1 MLDTIVQDT
10 PSLKSNLGEDGKG
23 ADTLM
28 WVQEAI
34 FGHRFVEEQLP
45 YILVLEVLAICRVL
59 QLGDD
64 GRHYEETRIF
74 NHPVSAPDEHENV
87 TIPIVKSVALR
98 YVLFKDRSLDIV
110 ANDAQ
115 LSPEERLGAW
125 IEALNKGF
133 ANEVRS
139 GNPVNFEYLRARFG
153 NRFDD
158 ARQAVKILQ
167 GLEIDVLNNRRYTSR
182 FLAPRGANLIL
193 NDVDQKF
200 VADRMFFGRG
210 GEMVY
215 LMLSRSSLA
224 TDLAPVIAEQFLS
237 SKDPL
242 DRIAAK
248 FVPDAPDR
256 TAGGSIG
263 YLPKREHAAYER
275 MAEDW
280 HAILTLKE
288 LPPPQKFEP
297 LFRMTALN
305 LMRYFA
311 ERAQVVAGNSFV
323 DPIPLDML
331 GGRDAN
337 LRDVS
342 KAFLRRHRQ
351 VIEDAVESY
360 IRGKIEP
367 TPAWEAAL
375 KQPDNA
381 IQSTQALEVIQRMF
395 DAHRWSS
402 KTESIRSP
410 EAWLAAFIHDA
421 KRRSRNNIST
431 MITPLGTNSGFVV
444 ARRGAGTWFASSD
457 DFLEAL
463 VLANV
468 KRPITI
474 SDFLQQLYERYG
486 IVVGPEESRRAF
498 SVPPCDISSFEE
510 NIRAFER
517 RLTGLGYVKR
527 LSDDCAFVSN
537 VYIGSE

>member
-1 MLDTIVQDT
+1 MLDTFVQDT

-64 GRHYEETRIF
+64 GRFYDETRIF
-74 NHPVSAPDEHENV
+74 NHPVTGADEHENV

-98 YVLFKDRSLDIV
+98 YILFKDRSLDIV
-110 ANDAQ
+110 ANDPQ

-125 IEALNKGF
+125 IAALNKGF

-139 GNPVNFEYLRARFG
+139 GNPMNFEYLRKRFG
-153 NRFDD
+153 NQFDD

-182 FLAPRGANLIL
+182 FLAPRGAHLIL

-215 LMLSRSSLA
+215 LMLSRSA
-224 TDLAPVIAEQFLS
+224 FAEQLAPIIKEQFLV
-237 SKDPL
+237 SKDPV

-263 YLPKREHAAYER
+263 YLPKRNHDSYDR
-275 MAEDW
+275 MAKDW
-280 HAILTLKE
+280 LSILTLKE
-288 LPPPQKFEP
+288 LPSPQKFEP
-297 LFRMTALN
+297 LFRMTSLN
-305 LMRYFA
+305 LVRYFA
-311 ERAQVVAGNSFV
+311 ERAQVVAGNSVV

-342 KAFLRRHRQ
+342 KAYLRRHRQ
-351 VIEDAVESY
+351 VIEDAIESY
-360 IRGKIEP
+360 IRAKIEP
-367 TPAWEAAL
+367 TPAWDAAQ
-375 KQPDNA
+375 KQPDA
-381 IQSTQALEVIQRMF
+381 AMQSAQALEVIQRTF
-395 DAHRWSS
+395 EAHRWSVKS
-402 KTESIRSP
+402 ESVRKP
-410 EAWLAAFIHDA
+410 DAWLAAFIHDA

-463 VLANV
+463 VLAV
-468 KRPITI
+468 VEKPITI
-474 SDFLQQLYERYG
+474 SDFLQKLYNRYG
-486 IVVGPEESRRAF
+486 IVIGPEESRRAF
-498 SVPPCDISSFEE
+498 SVPPCDISSFED
-510 NIRAFER
+510 NVRAFER

>member
-1 MLDTIVQDT
+1 MFGAVLQDT
-10 PSLKSNLGEDGKG
+10 PSLKSNLGEHGKG

-64 GRHYEETRIF
+64 GHSYNEIRIF
-74 NHPVSAPDEHENV
+74 NHPIVGDDEHENITV
-87 TIPIVKSVALR
+87 PIVKSVALR
-98 YVLFKDRSLDIV
+98 YILFKDRSLDII
-110 ANDAQ
+110 ACDPQ
-115 LSPEERLGAW
+115 LSAEERLDAW

-133 ANEVRS
+133 ANEVRT
-139 GNPVNFEYLRARFG
+139 GNPINFEYLRKRFG
-153 NRFDD
+153 NQFDD

-182 FLAPRGANLIL
+182 FLTPRGANLIL
-193 NDVDQKF
+193 NDVDPKF

-215 LMLSRSSLA
+215 LMLSRSA
-224 TDLAPVIAEQFLS
+224 FAKQLAPVIKEQFLLTN
-237 SKDPL
+237 DPV
-242 DRIAAK
+242 DRIASK
-248 FVPDAPDR
+248 FIPDPSDR
-256 TAGGSIG
+256 TTGGSIG
-263 YLPKREHAAYER
+263 YLPKRSHCAYDR

-280 HAILTLKE
+280 LSILTLRE

-297 LFRMTALN
+297 LFRITSLN
-305 LMRYFA
+305 LVRYFA
-311 ERAQVVAGNSFV
+311 ERAQVVADNSVV

-342 KAFLRRHRQ
+342 KAYLRRHRQ

-360 IRGKIEP
+360 IRTKIESV
-367 TPAWEAAL
+367 PAWNAAQ
-375 KQPDNA
+375 KQSDA
-381 IQSTQALEVIQRMF
+381 AMQSAQALEVIQRTF
-395 DAHRWSS
+395 EANRWSMKS
-402 KTESIRSP
+402 ESTRKP
-410 EAWLAAFIHDA
+410 DTWLAAFIRDA

-463 VLANV
+463 VLSIV
-468 KRPITI
+468 KKPITI
-474 SDFLQQLYERYG
+474 SDFLQQLYKRYG
-486 IVVGPEESRRAF
+486 IVIGPEESRRAF
-498 SVPPCDISSFEE
+498 PVPPCDISSFED
-510 NIRAFER
+510 NVRAFER

-537 VYIGSE
+537 VYLGA

>member
-1 MLDTIVQDT
+1 MLDTFLQDT

-64 GRHYEETRIF
+64 GRPYEENRIF
-74 NHPVSAPDEHENV
+74 NHPVAALDEHENV

-98 YVLFKDRSLDIV
+98 YVLFKDRSLEIV
-110 ANDAQ
+110 ANDPQ
-115 LSPEERLGAW
+115 LAPEERLSAW

-133 ANEVRS
+133 ANEVRAGHS
-139 GNPVNFEYLRARFG
+139 VNFEYLRMRFG
-153 NRFDD
+153 DRFDD

-200 VADRMFFGRG
+200 IADRMFFGRG

-215 LMLSRSSLA
+215 LMLSRSSHA
-224 TDLAPVIAEQFLS
+224 KDLAPVIADQFLAS
-237 SKDPL
+237 RDPI

-248 FVPDAPDR
+248 FVPDASDR

-275 MAEDW
+275 MGEDW
-280 HAILTLKE
+280 CAILGLKE
-288 LPPPQKFEP
+288 LPLPQKFKP

-311 ERAQVVAGNSFV
+311 ERAQVVSGNSV
-323 DPIPLDML
+323 IDPIPLDMM
-331 GGRDAN
+331 GGRDTN

-360 IRGKIEP
+360 IRKNIET
-367 TPAWEAAL
+367 TPAWDAAL
-375 KQPDNA
+375 KQTDTA
-381 IQSTQALEVIQRMF
+381 MQSTQALEVI
-395 DAHRWSS
+395 
-402 KTESIRSP
+402 
-410 EAWLAAFIHDA
+410 
-421 KRRSRNNIST
+421 
-431 MITPLGTNSGFVV
+431 
-444 ARRGAGTWFASSD
+444 
-457 DFLEAL
+457 
-463 VLANV
+463 
-468 KRPITI
+468 
-474 SDFLQQLYERYG
+474 
-486 IVVGPEESRRAF
+486 
-498 SVPPCDISSFEE
+498 
-510 NIRAFER
+510 
-517 RLTGLGYVKR
+517 
-527 LSDDCAFVSN
+527 
-537 VYIGSE
+537 